1 MFSKI
6 LSDRQYN
13 IAIGLLLLWGFAIN
27 AIMCIFF
34 PNMFMSMN
42 PVVFIV
48 GYFVAAVAGISM
60 SKFSR
65 NPVVSFIGYNLVVLP
80 MGAMLSLALPDYL
93 GSTIIRTLIATIFIT
108 LLMIGVSI
116 IKPQLFN
123 SLGIPLFICLIG
135 VLIVELI
142 SMFMWATLP
151 KWWDWL
157 VAILFCGYIGYDWG
171 KAQEKPKTLDNA
183 VDSVV
188 ELYLDIVNLFLR
200 LLPSGDND

>member
-13 IAIGLLLLWGFAIN
+13 IAIGLLLLWGFVIN

-34 PNMFMSMN
+34 PNVFMSMN

-123 SLGIPLFICLIG
+123 SLGVPLFICLIG